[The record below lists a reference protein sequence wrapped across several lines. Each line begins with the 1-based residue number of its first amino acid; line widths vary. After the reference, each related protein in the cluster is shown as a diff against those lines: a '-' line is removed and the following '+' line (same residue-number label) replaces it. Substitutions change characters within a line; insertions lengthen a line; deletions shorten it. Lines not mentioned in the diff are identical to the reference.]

1 MHPIEN
7 ILNIT
12 MSELRQMAEV
22 DTIIGKPFVTPD
34 GQTIVPISKLS
45 FGFVSGGGEYAASA
59 KAPKEGEVD
68 SYPFA
73 GGSSAGVSI
82 SPVAFIVSG
91 GEELRLMSVENRTIA
106 DKVLEQLPEMTRA
119 LRRLF
124 AGSEECEC
132 AKKTRKSENPAGD

>member
-22 DTIIGKPFVTPD
+22 DTIIGKPFVTPE

-45 FGFVSGGGEYAASA
+45 FGFVSGGGEYAAS
-59 KAPKEGEVD
+59 KEGEV
-68 SYPFA
+68 SNYPFA

-82 SPVAFIVSG
+82 SPVAFMVSG

-124 AGSEECEC
+124 AGSEECGC

>member
-12 MSELRQMAEV
+12 MSELKQMAEV

-59 KAPKEGEVD
+59 KAPKEGEAD

-73 GGSSAGVSI
+73 GGQQRRGEHLAGGVY
-82 SPVAFIVSG
+82 G
-91 GEELRLMSVENRTIA
+91 
-106 DKVLEQLPEMTRA
+106 
-119 LRRLF
+119 LRRRG
-124 AGSEECEC
+124 A
-132 AKKTRKSENPAGD
+132 PADERGKPDDCG